1 MEKRKLNL
9 VKTVV
14 GFDDAIEDKSHRY
27 DCYINTHNRYWNGWA
42 NPYFEQKEWDRFIK
56 IQVDFFDSLDE
67 KQKEWEKE
75 YHDEIVDIEPIE
87 IDGKQLYYCGGFLCW
102 NEFDEVLVPMEE
114 LEEFKELKWT
124 NLLKKRWQYLQN

>member
-42 NPYFEQKEWDRFIK
+42 NPYFEQKEWDKFINC
-56 IQVDFFDSLDE
+56 L
-67 KQKEWEKE
+67 
-75 YHDEIVDIEPIE
+75 
-87 IDGKQLYYCGGFLCW
+87 LYTSPSPRDLSTSRM
-102 NEFDEVLVPMEE
+102 PSSA
-114 LEEFKELKWT
+114 
-124 NLLKKRWQYLQN
+124 